1 MAKTLMNI
9 KQEIQDM
16 FEKDVINS
24 GMKVEEVQSFQIT
37 RHGNVTKIKMIL
49 VTGTHLLLPSAY
61 SLTDELMEIITDI
74 NAQLNIAKLAAILKP
89 VPLN

>member
-24 GMKVEEVQSFQIT
+24 GMKVEEVQSFQIS
-37 RHGNVTKIKMIL
+37 RHGNATKIKMVL